1 MFLILNDQTVECFDT
16 FKEEWRRVASM
27 DIGRILPGIAILS
40 GQVVLIMMIMVLLT
54 ILVMMIKMA
63 IMMASMDVGRIPP
76 GITTMSGQVLAS

>member
-40 GQVVLIMMIMVLLT
+40 GQVVLIMTLIMT
-54 ILVMMIKMA
+54 MVMMM
-63 IMMASMDVGRIPP
+63 IMMASMDIGRILP
-76 GITTMSGQVLAS
+76 GIAVLSGCVDRHGHDFF